1 MEISLR
7 THIVSWHAAFCPQVM
22 EAHMRGNLQLLA
34 PGGVGIMSGYQTPPM
49 SLLPQTNLPQNLPL
63 VQNLPP
69 QNFSIKDQHLL
80 KPPPFMHAG
89 KCIAGFSLFWEVSV
103 YHKKLSYLF
112 KFLRCISRWS
122 FIVECPLNLWS
133 ITLNPWRLWCRWS
146 SQRFFS

>member
-1 MEISLR
+1 MTLTFNLYSESFIHLVTCLNCASER
-7 THIVSWHAAFCPQVM
+7 DAAMFCWQVM

-34 PGGVGIMSGYQTPPM
+34 PGGVGVMSGYPPPM

-89 KCIAGFSLFWEVSV
+89 VSLQLVSWCG
-103 YHKKLSYLF
+103 KLSPCHHL
-112 KFLRCISRWS
+112 KRVKWKSL
-122 FIVECPLNLWS
+122 V
-133 ITLNPWRLWCRWS
+133 
-146 SQRFFS
+146 